1 MYKAGTVFHS
11 GIRFPRFLTFVL
23 LALFVATSQANG
35 RFQTAAA
42 GCRSTGLAPLRG
54 SLRAAPI
61 TFRCGWAGVPLS
73 AGEIIARQL
82 AKAAFGWMSAAR
94 HLIGPFL
101 CSFLHRWSSRILRI
115 AVPFQ
120 AHPLDVIQSLDMYF
134 SSCTRRT
141 ENVPSMHRPLERLF
155 YKVV

>member
-1 MYKAGTVFHS
+1 M
-11 GIRFPRFLTFVL
+11 
-23 LALFVATSQANG
+23 
-35 RFQTAAA
+35 
-42 GCRSTGLAPLRG
+42 STD
-54 SLRAAPI
+54 
-61 TFRCGWAGVPLS
+61 
-73 AGEIIARQL
+73 EIIAKQL

-134 SSCTRRT
+134 SSCTRWT
-141 ENVPSMHRPLERLF
+141 ENVPSLLIGIKSRLF
-155 YKVV
+155 TTSFEKFFNFFQNSSFALADSLLPDMHDPRNLLLCFLILIPQRQQNFLFHG

>member
-1 MYKAGTVFHS
+1 M
-11 GIRFPRFLTFVL
+11 
-23 LALFVATSQANG
+23 
-35 RFQTAAA
+35 
-42 GCRSTGLAPLRG
+42 
-54 SLRAAPI
+54 
-61 TFRCGWAGVPLS
+61 S
-73 AGEIIARQL
+73 ADKIIARQL

-134 SSCTRRT
+134 SSCMGRT
-141 ENVPSMHRPLERLF
+141 ENVPSLLVGIKSKVLIGSFQKFFNFFQNSVLSLAYRGLF
-155 YKVV
+155 DVHNLRDLTLCFSVLISQCQQELLVDR

>member
-1 MYKAGTVFHS
+1 M
-11 GIRFPRFLTFVL
+11 
-23 LALFVATSQANG
+23 
-35 RFQTAAA
+35 
-42 GCRSTGLAPLRG
+42 
-54 SLRAAPI
+54 
-61 TFRCGWAGVPLS
+61 S

-141 ENVPSMHRPLERLF
+141 ENVPSMYRPRERLF

>member
-1 MYKAGTVFHS
+1 M
-11 GIRFPRFLTFVL
+11 
-23 LALFVATSQANG
+23 
-35 RFQTAAA
+35 
-42 GCRSTGLAPLRG
+42 
-54 SLRAAPI
+54 
-61 TFRCGWAGVPLS
+61 S

-134 SSCTRRT
+134 SSCTRWT
-141 ENVPSMHRPLERLF
+141 ENIPSLLVGIKSKVLIGSFQKFFDFFQNSVLTLADRGLFDVHNLCDLTLRLTILISQCQQELLISR
-155 YKVV
+155 

>member
-1 MYKAGTVFHS
+1 M
-11 GIRFPRFLTFVL
+11 
-23 LALFVATSQANG
+23 
-35 RFQTAAA
+35 
-42 GCRSTGLAPLRG
+42 
-54 SLRAAPI
+54 
-61 TFRCGWAGVPLS
+61 S

-134 SSCTRRT
+134 STTHEKFSQ
-141 ENVPSMHRPLERLF
+141 L
-155 YKVV
+155 